1 MASDAFMP
9 PLPCEARGRGHE
21 DGFVLKPGSVFLSRT
36 PIAGRKGAVA
46 CGHQEAAELGLDALR
61 RGGNAIDAAIAGAFA
76 SFVVEPQ
83 MCGIGGH
90 GRLSVYL
97 ADRGQA
103 IGIDH
108 FIRAPKAATPEV
120 YAAALTRWRNAGW
133 GGTEGAINTTG
144 HLSVGIPGTVAGLW
158 EAHRRFARLPWRS
171 LVGPAIELARA
182 GIAADAR
189 LTLSIAGRTGE
200 IRQHPEAAALLL
212 PDNAPPRPANAGGAL
227 HRFDFSDMAKTLEA
241 IAEKG
246 AAAFYDGPLAAA
258 IDAEMRKAGGLLTAE
273 DLAGY
278 KPDTF
283 QQPWYEYRGRGYVTC
298 GDLIFAETLNILERF
313 DLGSL
318 GQGSAE
324 SFHLIAEALAQSF
337 ADSFAHAA
345 DPRHLKAPLEGL
357 ASKAF
362 AAVQAA
368 RIRTDRA
375 QRTYAPGD
383 PWPHQGPTP
392 SVPPPPFEGT
402 TQIAA
407 ADADGNM
414 ASLITSL
421 GSAFGSL
428 VLIPGTGV
436 FLGNAMQWFDPTPG
450 RANSVGP
457 GRMPL
462 YAAPVAI
469 FREGGRALGAIAGS
483 GGYRIQPAVLF
494 AAINRLDYGVDPQRA
509 IDLPR
514 IHTEGEGLEVD
525 TRIAASVTE
534 RLKALGH
541 CVRPVDGSGLPTA
554 FGRPSAVWRA
564 ADGSLIPASDARSGG
579 VAAF

>member
-1 MASDAFMP
+1 M
-9 PLPCEARGRGHE
+9 
-21 DGFVLKPGSVFLSRT
+21 LKPGSVVLGRE
-36 PIAGRKGAVA
+36 PISGRKGAVA
-46 CGHQEAAELGLDALR
+46 CGHPEAAEIGLDAIR
-61 RGGNAIDAAIAGAFA
+61 RGGNAVDAAIAGAFA

-90 GRLSVYL
+90 GRMSVYL
-97 ADRGQA
+97 SGKNQA

-108 FIRAPKAATPEV
+108 FIRAPKAATPEM
-120 YAAALTRWRNAGW
+120 YSAALSRWRNAGW
-133 GGTEGAINTTG
+133 GGVEGAINTTG
-144 HLSVGIPGTVAGLW
+144 HLSVGIPGTIAGLW
-158 EAHRRFARLPWRS
+158 EAHRHFAKRLWRS

-189 LTLSIAGRTGE
+189 LVVSIAGRTGE
-200 IRQHPEAAALLL
+200 IRQYPDAASLLL
-212 PDNAPPRPANAGGAL
+212 PDDAPPRPANAGGAL
-227 HRFDFSDMAKTLEA
+227 HRLDFSDMAKTLET

-258 IDAEMRKAGGLLTAE
+258 IDAEMKKAGGLLTAG

-278 KPDTF
+278 KPDVF
-283 QQPWYEYRGRGYVTC
+283 LQPWHEYRGRGYVTC
-298 GDLIFAETLNILERF
+298 GDLIFTEALNILERF
-313 DLGSL
+313 DLATL
-318 GQGSAE
+318 GQGTAE

-337 ADSFAHAA
+337 ADNFAHAA

-368 RIRTDRA
+368 RIRPDRA
-375 QRTYAPGD
+375 QGEYEPGD

-392 SVPPPPFEGT
+392 SVAPPPFEGT
-402 TQIAA
+402 TQITA
-407 ADADGNM
+407 ADGEGNM

-428 VLIPGTGV
+428 VLIPGTGI

-469 FREGGRALGAIAGS
+469 FREDGHALGAIAGS
-483 GGYRIQPAVLF
+483 GGYRIPTAILF
-494 AAINRLDYGVDPQRA
+494 SCLNYLDYNLDFQGS
-509 IDLPR
+509 IDAPR
-514 IHTEGEGLEVD
+514 LHTEGDEVEID
-525 TRIAASVTE
+525 SRVEPAVIE
-534 RLKALGH
+534 RLKTFGH
-541 CVRPVDGSGLPTA
+541 RVRLVDATALPTS

-564 ADGSLIPASDARSGG
+564 ADGSLIPAADARSGG